1 MAFTYDLA
9 SVDENLLN
17 ISKVRLELGDT
28 TENTGVRP
36 DGSNLQDEEI
46 LLWLGEESN
55 EINRTVA
62 RACLALSKMWT
73 NVANITVGPRR
84 EELGQVAQGWADRAK
99 QAVPYDVTQDPNYV
113 VKIRK
118 TDQIHD
124 PYTVR
129 NPEERPL

>member
-1 MAFTYDLA
+1 MTFTYDLA

-28 TENTGVRP
+28 TQNAGVRP
-36 DGSNLQDEEI
+36 DDSNLADEEI
-46 LLWLGEESN
+46 LLWLDEESN
-55 EINRTVA
+55 DVTRSVG
-62 RACLALSKMWT
+62 RACAALSKMWT

-84 EELGQVAQGWADRAK
+84 EELGKVAAEWAARAK
-99 QAVPYDVTQDPNYV
+99 ESLPYNPADDPNYV
-113 VKIRK
+113 VRIRK

-129 NPEERPL
+129 NPDERPL